1 MQIQELAPC
10 GNLHTFLE
18 ENGATKN
25 IGLFHTYAMQ
35 IADAMKYL
43 EEKRIVHRDLATR
56 NILLA
61 AEDFVR
67 TTSEYGTSLIRT
79 P

>member
-1 MQIQELAPC
+1 
-10 GNLHTFLE
+10 
-18 ENGATKN
+18 
-25 IGLFHTYAMQ
+25 MQ

-67 TTSEYGTSLIRT
+67 TSVQRTGNNLSNVDTLGTGESVFISEVS
-79 P
+79 